1 MRQRVRGLA
10 VALSGILVALGLF
23 GGGAVASDGEQAALY
38 AARSEL
44 VDALREV
51 KADLARYRS
60 YRDDPDWYIVGD
72 GWGFVDLERLDDH
85 VPIARYLEDHPGL
98 YDVLSAQPFWLD
110 APLVASVSLLMDEAG
125 SAADVKRAAATLAS
139 RLTQSRD
146 EKAPL
151 VRDLLQLAREEREL
165 TITAI
170 DTLDALLEGLGLPV
184 PGPAADD
191 VKVVSDGG
199 PGPGTSGVMAAFREG
214 LSADLDWARTRI
226 WECRDWIKDPDA
238 YIHDPLD
245 VSGFDLARLSDYE
258 RAVEFIRDNV
268 WARAILDAP
277 AARLGDLDVAT
288 SLYLETFERVPEDL
302 SEVTDAV
309 VEANR
314 QTSRRKRNVHCVE
327 VLGSGLRYRDALA
340 GALAAADEIAAA
352 LGLASDPAPAPTS
365 TPTPAPESTP
375 TPAPEPPPT
384 PAPQPTPTPAEV
396 PDETLPPN
404 PFADL

>member
-1 MRQRVRGLA
+1 MRQRVRGLG

-23 GGGAVASDGEQAALY
+23 GGGAVASDGEQAALH
-38 AARSEL
+38 AARAEL
-44 VDALREV
+44 VDALRDV

-60 YRDDPDWYIVGD
+60 YRDDPGWYVVGD
-72 GWGFVDLERLDDH
+72 GWGFVDVERLHDH

-98 YDVLSAQPFWLD
+98 YDLLSAQPFWLD

-125 SAADVKRAAATLAS
+125 SAADVERAAATLAS

-146 EKAPL
+146 EKATL
-151 VRDLLQLAREEREL
+151 VRDALQLAREEREL

-191 VKVVSDGG
+191 VKVASDRG
-199 PGPGTSGVMAAFREG
+199 PAPGTSGVMAAFREG
-214 LSADLDWARTRI
+214 LSADLDRARARI
-226 WECRDWIKDPDA
+226 WDCRDWIKDPDA

-245 VSGFDLARLSDYE
+245 VTGFDLARLGDYE

-277 AARLGDLDVAT
+277 AARLSDLDVAT

-314 QTSRRKRNVHCVE
+314 QTSQRKRNVHCVE
-327 VLGSGLRYRDALA
+327 VLGTGLRYRDALD

-352 LGLASDPAPAPTS
+352 LGLASEPAQASTS
-365 TPTPAPESTP
+365 TPS
-375 TPAPEPPPT
+375 PAPEPPPT
-384 PAPQPTPTPAEV
+384 PAPRSTPA